1 MITSLLSFKSNM
13 MKKLVTSIGG
23 QEYLTVQIDITNACN
38 LKCSHCYHPNHIN
51 KGALSLNDWFEVIS
65 QYKKLINKLM
75 VKPSFVIC
83 GGEPLLSPM
92 LRPFIEKVRQEWPL
106 APISLL
112 TNGTLLTAKNISLLK
127 EFDISI
133 QVSLDGPSAD
143 QHDLKR
149 GKGNFEKSKAG
160 IKLALDSDISVH
172 ILAVLSK
179 QSSQWI
185 TDFFKLARDL
195 KVYSMNFTRLIVTGS
210 GQEMVKS
217 GEDSSLIGLELRDAY
232 ISILKNSKQYGV
244 TTNTNKPLFCLIDK
258 NLGASAKFG
267 FQGLV
272 VDYKGNLKVSSRTDF
287 ILGNVLSEGLEKLF
301 LKHPILKK
309 LRQGKFEGCN
319 VCEYLAQCGG
329 DRNVSYVENGTYLGI
344 DSGCWM
350 PEILNLKGEN
360 YEVQKSNNLIAG
372 NIAN

>member
-1 MITSLLSFKSNM
+1 M

-38 LKCSHCYHPNHIN
+38 LKCYHCYHPNHVN
-51 KGALSLNDWFEVIS
+51 RGALSLNDWFEVIG

-75 VKPSFVIC
+75 VKSSFVIC

-92 LRPFIEKVRQEWPL
+92 LRPFLEKVRQEWPL

-127 EFDISI
+127 EFDINI
-133 QVSLDGPSAD
+133 QVSLDGPTAD

-185 TDFFKLARDL
+185 ADFFKMARDL
-195 KVYSMNFTRLIVTGS
+195 RVYSMNFTRLIVAGS
-210 GQEMVKS
+210 GQEMVKR
-217 GEDSSLIGLELRDAY
+217 GEDFSLIGLELRDAY

-258 NLGASAKFG
+258 SLGANSKFG
-267 FQGLV
+267 YQGLV
-272 VDYKGNLKVSSRTDF
+272 IDYKGNLKVSSRTDF
-287 ILGNVLSEGLEKLF
+287 ILGNVLSKGLEKLF
-301 LKHPILKK
+301 LKHPLLKK
-309 LRQGKFEGCN
+309 LRTEKIQGCEK
-319 VCEYLAQCGG
+319 CEYLTQCGG
-329 DRNVSYVENGTYLGI
+329 DRNASYATNGNYLGF
-344 DSGCWM
+344 DEGCWKS
-350 PEILNLKGEN
+350 EILILKGEHDEN
-360 YEVQKSNNLIAG
+360 QKSNNLIAG